1 MGQFLISEYAKA
13 LWNDVMDLASDVSLY
28 SEVLVPTNVLLIAE
42 SYEAI
47 LKTVA
52 VWRTITSVNVV
63 KNIDRDTSKRNKLK
77 WWSACFR
84 SHAREVCKLSS
95 STKQFKNSA
104 EQSKTLEDRI
114 QVVQIVIPSAYI

>member
-1 MGQFLISEYAKA
+1 MGQFLISEYANA

-28 SEVLVPTNVLLIAE
+28 SEVLVPTDILFIAE

-52 VWRTITSVNVV
+52 VWRTIT
-63 KNIDRDTSKRNKLK
+63 
-77 WWSACFR
+77 
-84 SHAREVCKLSS
+84 